1 MKSAHL
7 QKFLFTTTTPI
18 TITQKR
24 APPPHPEPAPL
35 TMLNTLNN
43 SYTNTQSIAVK
54 KIVSV
59 YQINYKDCNVYGFG
73 DFIRGCFFL
82 MSMCEKMGLL
92 FDIDLSNH
100 LLSKYVEG
108 HIKNPNINYNNIS
121 NIPIDYVFDKSHN
134 FNYKSFKRFIENEKD
149 EVYYTSSN
157 IYPLFGHIKQSHI
170 NFIKSRIMPNAQ
182 MQKEIYETMTTLN
195 LNNSR
200 FSVIHVRAGD
210 KFIFDTNNVVE
221 KSILNNLF
229 YNLKL
234 LLNDKGRKYLI
245 LSDCANLKMW
255 FKPYDNCVF
264 QMNQIAHLGE
274 QPVLIEDD
282 VQNTMMDFYLMS
294 RAAHIY
300 AYSTYPNFS
309 GFSKWCAII
318 YNIPY
323 KWHQIK

>member
-7 QKFLFTTTTPI
+7 QKFLFTTT
-18 TITQKR
+18 
-24 APPPHPEPAPL
+24 APTTTSPRPASDP
-35 TMLNTLNN
+35 LNTLNN
-43 SYTNTQSIAVK
+43 SYTNTQSISVK
-54 KIVSV
+54 KLVSV
-59 YQINYKDCNVYGFG
+59 YQMNYKDKTVYGFG

-108 HIKNPNINYNNIS
+108 HSKNPNINYNNIS
-121 NIPIDYVFDKSHN
+121 NIPMDYVFDKSHN
-134 FNYKSFKRFIENEKD
+134 FIYNRFQRLIANEKD
-149 EVYYTSSN
+149 DVYYTSSN
-157 IYPLFGHIKQSHI
+157 IYPFYHIKPSYN

-182 MQKEIYETMTTLN
+182 MQKEIEETMTILN

-200 FSVIHVRAGD
+200 FSVIHIRAGD
-210 KFIFDTNNVVE
+210 KFIFNTNNQLE

-234 LLNDKGRKYLI
+234 LLNDKTRKYLI
-245 LSDCANLKMW
+245 LSDCTNLKML

-264 QMNQIAHLGE
+264 QTNQIAHLGE
-274 QPVLIEDD
+274 QPVLIEDS
-282 VQNTMMDFYLMS
+282 VKNTMMDFYLMS

-309 GFSKWCAII
+309 GFSKWCAVI